1 MEALASLDYALAL
14 SIINRTRDLT
24 LASIGP
30 EGAPHATTVTFAN
43 DALIMYAAIGIDS
56 EKAHNIR
63 VRPRVA
69 LTVNAPYRDWSEI
82 QGMSIDGNAEIVG
95 DPDEMRRASQL
106 LLTRFPQFAEF
117 MSDTAS
123 VPWAGTVFIKIVPAS
138 VTLLDY
144 VRGFGNTGRF
154 RVQN

>member
-1 MEALASLDYALAL
+1 MEVLESSDYALAL
-14 SIINRTRDLT
+14 SILNRARDLT

-63 VRPRVA
+63 ARPRVA
-69 LTVNAPYRDWSEI
+69 LTVNAPYRDWREI

-95 DPDEMRRASQL
+95 DPHEMLRASQL
-106 LLTRFPQFAEF
+106 LLNRFPQFAEF

-123 VPWAGTVFIKIVPAS
+123 IPWPGTVFIKIAPVS

-144 VRGFGNTGRF
+144 VRGFGYTGRF